1 MHFLFNISGI
11 LLWYPVPFTRVPI
24 RLAKGL
30 GNVTASYRWF
40 AVVYITL
47 CFFLLPLFVF
57 SLSLAGCAVLV
68 GVGTPLVALLL
79 IILLINLLQNRKLAC
94 LPPVLRSWDFL
105 PLWAHSL
112 DPWDK
117 VVDVFT
123 DTCCCCCC
131 CKQQR
136 CCHNAAA
143 VEQKQKSK
151 TSVQNNE
158 KTNAEMYVNPAMWAG
173 MEGGNETKR
182 ELAILKIT
190 TL

>member
-11 LLWYPVPFTRVPI
+11 LLWYPVPFTRIPI

-40 AVVYITL
+40 AVIYITL

-57 SLSLAGCAVLV
+57 SLSLAGCPVLV
-68 GVGTPLVALLL
+68 GVSAPLVILLL
-79 IILLINLLQNRKLAC
+79 IILLINLLQSRKLAC

-123 DTCCCCCC
+123 ATCCCCC
-131 CKQQR
+131 K
-136 CCHNAAA
+136 CCHIALA
-143 VEQKQKSK
+143 VEQEHTDKI
-151 TSVQNNE
+151 SVENSE
-158 KTNAEMYVNPAMWAG
+158 KDNAEMYINPAM
-173 MEGGNETKR
+173 
-182 ELAILKIT
+182 
-190 TL
+190 

>member
-11 LLWYPVPFTRVPI
+11 LLWYPVPFTRIPI

-57 SLSLAGCAVLV
+57 SLSLAGRPVLV
-68 GVGTPLVALLL
+68 GVGAPLVILLL
-79 IILLINLLQNRKLAC
+79 IVLLINLLQERNPAC

-117 VVDVFT
+117 VMDVFT
-123 DTCCCCCC
+123 ATCCCCC
-131 CKQQR
+131 K
-136 CCHNAAA
+136 CCHIALA
-143 VEQKQKSK
+143 VEQEHMDKI
-151 TSVQNNE
+151 SVENSR
-158 KTNAEMYVNPAMWAG
+158 KANAEMYINPEM
-173 MEGGNETKR
+173 
-182 ELAILKIT
+182 
-190 TL
+190 